1 MKENSTLTKEQKI
14 ALKAEKKSEKAA
26 LRKEKREEKCKL
38 LAKKKTKMTVFRQMQ
53 ENFSPEEK
61 AKINHHFEDFKL
73 HCHMA
78 KKETDFLHEDIEEA
92 LLYYKNEGKITLD
105 EALRRLS
112 NEKLGGFYANPAS
125 LWFALDD
132 AAKIYP
138 FSMREGYMSVFRM
151 A

>member
-53 ENFSPEEK
+53 ESFSPEEK

-92 LLYYKNEGKITLD
+92 LLYYKTPTVNKTEIKKAIADGVKFDGVRI
-105 EALRRLS
+105 ESRQ
-112 NEKLGGFYANPAS
+112 NIQIK
-125 LWFALDD
+125 
-132 AAKIYP
+132 
-138 FSMREGYMSVFRM
+138 
-151 A
+151 